1 MLRWNRKQLG
11 KKIADEFEKRAEI
24 SVGTLDRDMEG
35 KTATIATIEEMDRLR
50 GYVDAMEMV
59 ADAVGSPYLYKKLLK
74 YKLLSDM
81 YFYKIGELYKDRKI
95 RFYAD
100 SGKAEVKKFDDVVQ
114 KVKEQ
119 VNGR

>member
-24 SVGTLDRDMEG
+24 SVGTLDRDVEN